1 MKTKNLLLL
10 IVLISLN
17 INLLNAQRTVAL
29 HSATGVKMYS
39 GINPFIDAYTAAQNG
54 DTIYLPGGSFASS
67 VIDKQLFIYGAGY
80 HPDSTVVTLPTLI
93 TNDINPGGNAD
104 GLMVEGV
111 VFAVATSISLDVSAS
126 NMTFRRCRF
135 NENINFQGYATPA
148 GISTGNMF
156 AECLFLKT
164 VELSNTANCLFS
176 NNIFIESVN
185 NSKSN
190 TFKNNIFLRNDLCF
204 NQVNNNEISNNVFI
218 FTSNDWLV
226 GGFYGSNGNVFNNN
240 LMVAA
245 TPNYGSNP
253 ITSNN
258 YTGVAQADIFV
269 NQTGYAFSYTHN
281 YHLKNPAT
289 YPGSDG
295 SQVGIY
301 GGMFP
306 FKTASV
312 PSNPH
317 IQFKSIA
324 SETNSAGELQIQ
336 IRVQA
341 QNK

>member
-1 MKTKNLLLL
+1 MKTKIIL
-10 IVLISLN
+10 ILFVLISINL
-17 INLLNAQRTVAL
+17 NLLNAQRTVAL
-29 HSATGVKMYS
+29 HSATGVKMFS
-39 GINPFIDAYTAAQNG
+39 GINPFVDAYNAAENG
-54 DTIYLPGGSFASS
+54 DTIYLPGGTFTSS
-67 VIDKQLFIYGAGY
+67 PIDKQLFIYGAGY
-80 HPDSTVVTLPTLI
+80 HPDSTVVTLPTYI
-93 TNDINPGGNAD
+93 TSDINPGGNAD
-104 GLMVEGV
+104 GLVVEGV
-111 VFAVATSISLDVSAS
+111 VFASGPNINHDVSAS

-135 NENINFQGYATPA
+135 NENISFNGNATPA
-148 GISTGNMF
+148 GLSTGNMF
-156 AECLFLKT
+156 AECLFMKT
-164 VELSNTANCLFS
+164 MELSNAANCLFS

-190 TFKNNIFLRNDLCF
+190 TFKNNIFLRNELCF
-204 NQVNNNEISNNVFI
+204 NQVNNNDISNNVFI

-226 GGFYGSNGNVFNNN
+226 GGYYGSNGNIFNNN
-240 LMVAA
+240 LLVAA
-245 TPNYGSNP
+245 TPNYGNNP
-253 ITSNN
+253 IISNN

-269 NQTGYAFSYTHN
+269 DQTEYAFSYTHN
-281 YHLKNPAT
+281 YHLKNPAS

-317 IQFKSIA
+317 IQSKSIA